1 MFVTKTRRIVIFY
14 KSGISNLSDT
24 LRKLIV
30 FFSMEALTSTLRTLS
45 PYKSRLVNLSS
56 EKFDISPISSIIL
69 SRSVLRK
76 RFKTVVLIQKRV
88 FIKIC
93 SR

>member
-24 LRKLIV
+24 LRKIIV

-45 PYKSRLVNLSS
+45 PYKSKLVNLSS

-76 RFKTVVLIQKRV
+76 CV
-88 FIKIC
+88 
-93 SR
+93 

>member
-1 MFVTKTRRIVIFY
+1 MFVTKTRGIVIFY

-24 LRKLIV
+24 LRKIIV
-30 FFSMEALTSTLRTLS
+30 FFSMEALSSTLRTLS

-69 SRSVLRK
+69 SRSVLCK
-76 RFKTVVLIQKRV
+76 CV
-88 FIKIC
+88 
-93 SR
+93 

>member
-24 LRKLIV
+24 LRKIIV

-45 PYKSRLVNLSS
+45 PCKSRLVNL
-56 EKFDISPISSIIL
+56 
-69 SRSVLRK
+69 
-76 RFKTVVLIQKRV
+76 
-88 FIKIC
+88 
-93 SR
+93 

>member
-1 MFVTKTRRIVIFY
+1 MLVTKTRRIVIFY

-24 LRKLIV
+24 LRKIIV

-69 SRSVLRK
+69 PRIVLCKWVQKGQRK
-76 RFKTVVLIQKRV
+76 R
-88 FIKIC
+88 
-93 SR
+93 

>member
-24 LRKLIV
+24 LRKIIV

-45 PYKSRLVNLSS
+45 PYKSRLYHPRNL
-56 EKFDISPISSIIL
+56 IY
-69 SRSVLRK
+69 R
-76 RFKTVVLIQKRV
+76 Q
-88 FIKIC
+88 
-93 SR
+93 